1 MKFLALAVTV
11 SLAAL
16 VAAAPLTRSQIED
29 LRLVNDPRRIQELN
43 SRPGQTWTAGVNP
56 RFEGMTVGQ
65 AKALLGVKF
74 DSAAKVNCTHT
85 PALDYNE
92 AAAPASFDCR
102 TQWPKFIHPI
112 RDQGQCGSCW
122 AFAAAESFSDRL
134 AIATNGST
142 NEVLA
147 PQELVSCDDKGEDQ
161 GCDGG
166 YPGDAFDY
174 LQHTGLPTE
183 ACYKYAS
190 GDGDTGTCKKT
201 CHDGS
206 AKKMEKLKSWKYVVG
221 EDAMIAAVQDGPVA
235 VAFAVYND
243 FFNYVSGVYKADKT
257 SGLAGYHAVKMLGYG
272 EEKSTKYWTV
282 ANSWATSWG
291 NKGYFNI
298 VRGVNECG
306 MENGPLDK
314 GCPIAG
320 TA

>member
-1 MKFLALAVTV
+1 MKFLAVVVIV

-16 VAAAPLTRSQIED
+16 SAAVPLTRSQIED

-43 SRPGQTWTAGVNP
+43 SKPGQTWVAGVNP
-56 RFEGMTVGQ
+56 RFEGLTVGQ
-65 AKALLGVKF
+65 AKALLGVKLNS
-74 DSAAKVNCTHT
+74 DAKVNCTHT
-85 PALDYNE
+85 PVLDYSDV
-92 AAAPASFDCR
+92 PTSFDCR

-122 AFAAAESFSDRL
+122 AFAASESFSDRL
-134 AIATNGST
+134 AIATNGTT
-142 NEVLA
+142 NEILS

-174 LQHTGLPTE
+174 MQHTGLPSDT
-183 ACYKYAS
+183 CYKYS
-190 GDGDTGTCKKT
+190 SDGGDTGTCKKS
-201 CHDGS
+201 CHDGT
-206 AKKMEKLKSWKYVVG
+206 AKKYEKLKSWKYVPG
-221 EDAMIAAVQDGPVA
+221 EAAMMAALQEGPVA

-257 SGLAGYHAVKMLGYG
+257 TGLAGYHAVKLVGYG
-272 EEKSTKYWTV
+272 EQKTTKYWTV

-291 NKGYFNI
+291 NKGYFDI
-298 VRGVNECG
+298 IRGVNECG